1 MDDNRLV
8 ASYLATGDPEYFRA
22 LVVRHQQRAFHLAAS
37 LLGPY
42 READAEDVAQDALLE
57 AHSKLSQFRGDA
69 AFSTWLYRIVWNRTA
84 DVRARARFR
93 LPHLPA
99 DSLLSLADAARGP
112 EAEAAAA
119 EMRERVAR
127 ALESLPEQ
135 PRTLLYLYYWME
147 SSVADISAILDMP
160 QGTVKSYL
168 ARARAQFEEAYG
180 NAPVA

>member
-1 MDDNRLV
+1 
-8 ASYLATGDPEYFRA
+8 
-22 LVVRHQQRAFHLAAS
+22 
-37 LLGPY
+37 
-42 READAEDVAQDALLE
+42 
-57 AHSKLSQFRGDA
+57 
-69 AFSTWLYRIVWNRTA
+69 
-84 DVRARARFR
+84 
-93 LPHLPA
+93 
-99 DSLLSLADAARGP
+99 
-112 EAEAAAA
+112 
-119 EMRERVAR
+119 MRQRVAR